1 MPVTIISK
9 DRNVN
14 PVLISCDKLFRNSH
28 IFVEVVHLLEE
39 IFLQQ
44 WSKRIISDWQSEP
57 LIKQNFWPTTSCA
70 NHRQRPRESNKNIN
84 FIMCA
89 LTKKKTDCWLSFT
102 AVEPSW
108 LWPSNYVNCAMIFVK
123 KKERRMSKGQSG
135 NGHIHVK
142 CQDLASMKLVLKILM

>member
-89 LTKKKTDCWLSFT
+89 LTKKKTTVGCLS
-102 AVEPSW
+102 PQ
-108 LWPSNYVNCAMIFVK
+108 SNHHDYDHLITLTVQWFSLK
-123 KKERRMSKGQSG
+123 KKRGGCRKVNPATGTYTSS
-135 NGHIHVK
+135 VK
-142 CQDLASMKLVLKILM
+142 ISLPWN